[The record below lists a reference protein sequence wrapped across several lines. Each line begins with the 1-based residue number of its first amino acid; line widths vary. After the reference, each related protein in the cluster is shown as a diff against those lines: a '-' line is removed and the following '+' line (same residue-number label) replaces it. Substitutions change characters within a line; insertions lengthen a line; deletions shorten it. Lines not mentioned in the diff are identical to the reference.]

1 MTLGS
6 PWILSFLPLAILP
19 WLTQVHEN
27 QIVSSV
33 SLVPE
38 DSAAK
43 WIDRLYK
50 LLASLVICMVLLIL
64 AFPHIPET
72 EQVKSGEG
80 AHTVIL
86 LDRSRSMD
94 EPFRDASD
102 KTNRPNLVN
111 NDPNNKS
118 KSHVSKEILGK
129 FVGKRDEDRFGM
141 TVFSTKPIRTLPIT
155 NKPEVLHAA
164 VNAGDIGRGLAET
177 NIGSALIGALSVYE
191 GKPYT
196 GSRNIL
202 LISDGGDVLNT
213 PVRAKIKGLLRKHRV
228 SLFWIFI
235 RSHNAEAIDT
245 KDSFSPHIVLNLFF
259 ESLATPYTLYTAE
272 NPDDLENA
280 IRAIGQIQSQP
291 ILYTEVV
298 PRREMTKR
306 LYPTLIALLLSLL
319 VMHLV
324 ISPHRVREVI

>member
-1 MTLGS
+1 MVFGN
-6 PWILSFLPLAILP
+6 PWILTFLPLALLP
-19 WLTQVHEN
+19 WLTHIHAK
-27 QIVSSV
+27 QIISSV
-33 SLVPE
+33 NLVPE
-38 DSAAK
+38 DPMAN
-43 WIDRLYK
+43 WIDRAYK
-50 LLASLVICMVLLIL
+50 LLASLAICTVLLIL

-177 NIGSALIGALSVYE
+177 NIGSALIGALNVYQ

-259 ESLATPYTLYTAE
+259 ESLATPYKLYTAE

-280 IRAIGQIQSQP
+280 IRAISQIQSQP
-291 ILYTEVV
+291 ILYNEVI
-298 PRREMTKR
+298 PRREMTR
-306 LYPTLIALLLSLL
+306 LLYPTLIALLFSLII
-319 VMHLV
+319 MHL
-324 ISPHRVREVI
+324 IINPYRIRQAL